1 VPGPSIHRL
10 LVALQPALAILL
22 VASIDTPAQS
32 QTLPPGTSMNDV
44 RMVERAYPR
53 LIEYSTRP
61 GGLVISGADPAA
73 LETLLD
79 QLAGGEFTPEMNAAV
94 RLLVQGMSQR
104 TGAVGALGR
113 NLMQDIAGA
122 AATGGGT
129 AAVRGVSGLLF
140 DVMEDLANP
149 YSILA
154 QDLLSEKMRCGAAA
168 AGDDA
173 LVREIAER
181 TSPDREFA
189 FLSRTDGTIAD
200 RYGLHDQA
208 DLYTVVARGK
218 RVIATGHFGTV
229 VVSRDGGASFR
240 TPDTGTDEPL
250 YAAAF
255 GPGEDVWV
263 VGRHGAVLHSTD
275 GGESFAR
282 RSTPFDRHF
291 FGVSVL
297 GSGDVLVVG
306 DFGLQLVRDAQAD
319 LWRCVPRNEDIILG
333 RIVPAGPDRALVA
346 EFGTLERLP
355 GGRLP
360 GRRGKLSG
368 VPEDVYLFDLWF
380 DATGQV
386 GIAVGLS
393 GTVMRSEDGGASW
406 APVVAGLDAD
416 LYGVGGAGDRVVV
429 VGKRG
434 VIAISDDRGRSFEQ
448 RTVPGLRLPFH
459 DVALADPENGYL
471 VGPRGLI
478 VALRGGGERFEIVRG
493 PGAKTAAPAEVA
505 DRSAP

>member
-1 VPGPSIHRL
+1 MHRL
-10 LVALQPALAILL
+10 RVALQSALAILL

-32 QTLPPGTSMNDV
+32 QTLPPGTSMNEV

-61 GGLVISGADPAA
+61 GGLVVSGVDPAA

-79 QLAGGEFTPEMNAAV
+79 QLAGGEFTPEIDAAV
-94 RLLVQGMSQR
+94 RLLVQGMSLR
-104 TGAVGALGR
+104 SGTVGALGR

-168 AGDDA
+168 AGDDV

-189 FLSRTDGTIAD
+189 FVSRTDGTTAD

-208 DLYTVVARGK
+208 DLFTVVAKGP
-218 RVIATGHFGTV
+218 RVIATGYFGTV
-229 VVSRDGGASFR
+229 VVSRDAGVSFR
-240 TPDTGTDEPL
+240 TPATGTDEPL

-255 GPGEDVWV
+255 GPDEEVWV
-263 VGRHGAVLHSTD
+263 VGRHGTVLHSTD
-275 GGESFAR
+275 DGESFAPR
-282 RSTPFDRHF
+282 PTPFDRHF
-291 FGVSVL
+291 FGVSAR
-297 GSGDVLVVG
+297 GPGEALVVG

-319 LWRCVPRNEDIILG
+319 LWRCVPRDEDIILG
-333 RIVPAGPDRALVA
+333 RIVPAGPDRALVG
-346 EFGTLERLP
+346 EFGTIERLP

-360 GRRGKLSG
+360 GHRGRLSS
-368 VPEDVYLFDLWF
+368 VPEDIYLFDLWF
-380 DATGQV
+380 DASGQV

-393 GTVMRSEDGGASW
+393 GTVMRSEDGGSSW
-406 APVVAGLDAD
+406 ALVDAGVDAD
-416 LYGVGGAGDRVVV
+416 LYGVGGAGERVVL
-429 VGKRG
+429 VGERG
-434 VIAISDDRGRSFEQ
+434 TIAISDDRGRSFEH

-478 VALRGGGERFEIVRG
+478 VALREGGERFELVRG
-493 PGAKTAAPAEVA
+493 PGAETEARAEAAEPG
-505 DRSAP
+505 AP